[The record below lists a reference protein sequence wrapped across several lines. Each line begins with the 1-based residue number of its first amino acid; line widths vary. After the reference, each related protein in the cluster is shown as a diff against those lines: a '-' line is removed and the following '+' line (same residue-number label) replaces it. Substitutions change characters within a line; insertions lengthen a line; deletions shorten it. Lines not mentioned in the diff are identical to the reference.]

1 MDCNT
6 EERLPDT
13 DVIFGL
19 SDAGNRPLNE
29 DTITIL
35 PLQKAILVVLA
46 DGMGGHAAGEVASAI
61 AVSTVSSRI
70 QEHYSPRM
78 SAEEVANLLAS
89 AFTDAHD
96 AVISM
101 AQNEKAGMGT
111 TLIAAIIRDNEAI
124 ATNTG
129 DSRLMLARNGVIVC
143 ESDDHTP
150 VRTLFRTGVITE
162 DEAMVHPYRHI
173 LSHAIGIN
181 LKTDPYRLSLE
192 KGDILLFTS
201 DGIHDYIKKDDI
213 LRHTRVFH
221 AQDIVTRIM
230 AQAMLQSEDNYSI
243 IAYRHQ

>member
-1 MDCNT
+1 MDSNT
-6 EERLPDT
+6 ENCLPET
-13 DVIFGL
+13 DVIYGL
-19 SDAGNRPLNE
+19 TDAGNRSSNE
-29 DTITIL
+29 DAIAII
-35 PLQKAILVVLA
+35 PLQKAILVILA

-61 AVSTVSSRI
+61 AVSTVSVRI
-70 QEHYSPRM
+70 QENYSSGM
-78 SAEEVANLLAS
+78 AAEKVAELLAS
-89 AFTDAHD
+89 AFTDAHG

-101 AQNEKAGMGT
+101 AQDEKAGMGT
-111 TLIAAIIRDNEAI
+111 TLIAAVIRDNEAI
-124 ATNTG
+124 AINTG

-150 VRTLFRTGVITE
+150 VRTLFRMGEITE

-181 LKTDPYRLSLE
+181 LKTDSYRLSLE

-213 LRHTRVFH
+213 LRHMRVFH
-221 AQDIVTRIM
+221 AQDIVTGIM

-243 IAYRHQ
+243 IVYLHH